1 MTYISEKFHYSL
13 LGFSIILDV
22 ILMNILVP
30 KIDKLAGI
38 GCYCT
43 DFKGIQGSI
52 KHNSEEF
59 KVTEIIDNSFLDSV
73 SSIQDEY
80 HKYPLYM
87 LEKRNI
93 DSNHAIFE
101 IKRELGIKL
110 KVIGIKDAKAAT
122 KQYASSERTKNII
135 KEAKT
140 VHTHLSLKGFTKIP
154 IGKSSLYGNAF
165 TITIRDPLFSDISKF
180 VPEIKT
186 IANFYGLQRFGSER
200 MVSHLVGKEIVKRNF
215 QKAAELLL
223 SYTTEYDSTISIELR
238 EKSRDPKKYS
248 EVIRD
253 IPKGM
258 DIEYKVMSALEKGKG
273 PIAALRSIPINI
285 RRLFVQAYQAYIF
298 NRSLSI
304 AVSDGENILTSKEGD
319 LCFEIEDSSTFG
331 RIRKYNPNT
340 DSKSQTVPAIRLIG
354 YTFQPGK
361 GRFDTITEKIMN
373 IEGISPREF
382 YIKEMQELSAQ
393 GGFRQAPLWSKDF
406 TFRGSLTV
414 SFKLPKGSYATTLL
428 RELMKPDDP
437 IRAGF

>member
-1 MTYISEKFHYSL
+1 
-13 LGFSIILDV
+13 
-22 ILMNILVP
+22 MNILVP

-59 KVTEIIDNSFLDSV
+59 RVTEIIDNSFLDSV

-248 EVIRD
+248 QVIRE

-285 RRLFVQAYQAYIF
+285 RRIFVQAYQAYIF

-304 AVSDGENILTSKEGD
+304 AVLDGENILTSKEGD

-393 GGFRQAPLWSKDF
+393 GGFRQAPLWCKDF
-406 TFRGSLTV
+406 KSKGSLTV
-414 SFKLPKGSYATTLL
+414 TFKLPKGSYATTLL
-428 RELMKPDDP
+428 RELMKPKDP